1 MTEEEFKDLTGSL
14 ETVGHYVPTVRD
26 MFQFLV
32 DRKGYFRVDPEN
44 PKSWRGYA
52 GVKLNEN
59 QLLVEGQDADY
70 SYWDMLAPLD
80 YFPEA
85 GRFEVAIKELLSIKN
100 IIFIHEKVISQYE
113 DLAREFGLELQLTST
128 NWSAQFVITLPAEE
142 LIAEFEKYE
151 ALINKL

>member
-1 MTEEEFKDLTGSL
+1 MTEEEFKELTESL
-14 ETVGHYVPTVRD
+14 ETVGHYTPTVRD

-44 PKSWRGYA
+44 PKAWRGYA
-52 GVKLNEN
+52 GVKLNE
-59 QLLVEGQDADY
+59 GQDAAGLD
-70 SYWDMLAPLD
+70 LD

-85 GRFEVAIKELLSIKN
+85 GRFEAAIKELLSIKTLMD
-100 IIFIHEKVISQYE
+100 EGDKSPYE
-113 DLAREFGLELQLTST
+113 DLAKDFGLELQLTST

-142 LIAEFEKYE
+142 LIAEYEKYE

>member
-1 MTEEEFKDLTGSL
+1 MTEDQFKELTESL

-32 DRKGYFRVDPEN
+32 DRKGYFRVDPES

-52 GVKLNEN
+52 GVKLNED
-59 QLLVEGQDADY
+59 QDAAGLD
-70 SYWDMLAPLD
+70 LD

-85 GRFEVAIKELLSIKN
+85 GRFEAAIRELLSIKTMLD
-100 IIFIHEKVISQYE
+100 EKVISQYE
-113 DLAREFGLELQLTST
+113 DLAKDFGLELQLTST

>member
-1 MTEEEFKDLTGSL
+1 MTEEEFKELTESL

-44 PKSWRGYA
+44 PKAWRGYA
-52 GVKLNEN
+52 GVKLNE
-59 QLLVEGQDADY
+59 GQDASD
-70 SYWDMLAPLD
+70 LHLD

-85 GRFEVAIKELLSIKN
+85 GRFEAAIRELLSIKTTLD
-100 IIFIHEKVISQYE
+100 EKVISQYE
-113 DLAREFGLELQLTST
+113 DLAKGFGLELQLTNT
-128 NWSAQFVITLPAEE
+128 TWSAQFVITLPAEE

-151 ALINKL
+151 EIINKL

>member
-1 MTEEEFKDLTGSL
+1 MTEEEFKELTESL
-14 ETVGHYVPTVRD
+14 ETVGHYTPTVRD

-32 DRKGYFRVDPEN
+32 DRKGYFRVDPES

-52 GVKLNEN
+52 GVKLNEG
-59 QLLVEGQDADY
+59 EDAAGLD
-70 SYWDMLAPLD
+70 LD

-85 GRFEVAIKELLSIKN
+85 GRFEAAIKELLSIKTLMD
-100 IIFIHEKVISQYE
+100 EGDKSPYE
-113 DLAREFGLELQLTST
+113 DLAKDFGLELQLTST

-142 LIAEFEKYE
+142 LIAEYEKYE

>member
-1 MTEEEFKDLTGSL
+1 MTEEEFKELTESL

-32 DRKGYFRVDPEN
+32 DRKGYFRVDPES
-44 PKSWRGYA
+44 PKAWRGYA
-52 GVKLNEN
+52 GVKLNED
-59 QLLVEGQDADY
+59 QDAAGLD
-70 SYWDMLAPLD
+70 LD

-85 GRFEVAIKELLSIKN
+85 GRFEVAIRELLSIKTTMD
-100 IIFIHEKVISQYE
+100 EKVISQYE
-113 DLAREFGLELQLTST
+113 DLAKGFGLELQLTST